1 MINKDKLQQTTD
13 LFDFMETEKQ
23 MLLSGIE
30 YEQLKADYRTAIKEC
45 RKEQAYEEMAFY
57 LELRNNVKKRVNDE
71 MLWLDS
77 KERYAMLEGKAQ
89 SDFVKS
95 IFRMKRGDN

>member
-13 LFDFMETEKQ
+13 LFDFIETERQ

-30 YEQLKADYRTAIKEC
+30 YEQLKSDYRMAIKEC
-45 RKEQAYEEMAFY
+45 RQEQAYEEMAFY
-57 LELRNNVKKRVNDE
+57 TELRNNVRKRMNDE
-71 MLWLDS
+71 ILWSNS
-77 KERYAMLEGKAQ
+77 KERHDMLEDKAQ

-95 IFRMKRGDN
+95 IFRMKGDK

>member
-1 MINKDKLQQTTD
+1 MINKNKLQQTFD
-13 LFDFMETEKQ
+13 LFDFIETERQ
-23 MLLSGIE
+23 MILSGIE
-30 YEQLKADYRTAIKEC
+30 YEQLISDYRMAIKEC

-57 LELRNNVKKRVNDE
+57 SELRNNVKKRVNDE

-77 KERYAMLEGKAQ
+77 KERYVMLEEKAQ

-95 IFRMKRGDN
+95 IFRMRGDK